1 MPIIDY
7 LLAGKY
13 LAIFIASIL
22 EGPVTMAAT
31 GFLWH
36 LGYFQL
42 LPAYLCLLFGDLVGD
57 IIWYYVGYFGGH
69 QFVARFGR
77 FVGLTEELGEKI
89 KVFFRRHDNK
99 ILLISKMTMGFGF
112 AVATLVTAGLA
123 RVPIKKFIA
132 MNFLG
137 GLIWTALLMALGYFF
152 SNVYLLISEGLRV
165 GFIVFI
171 VLAVVLALYGFNRY
185 IRGQFLKNKMNQL

>member
-1 MPIIDY
+1 MSTLDY

-13 LAIFIASIL
+13 LTIFIASIL
-22 EGPVTMAAT
+22 EGPVTMAAV

-42 LPAYLCLLFGDLVGD
+42 LPAFFLLLFGDLVGD
-57 IIWYYVGYFGGH
+57 IIWYYLGYFGAH
-69 QFVARFGR
+69 KFIARFGHY
-77 FVGLTEELGEKI
+77 FGLTEELSEKI

-112 AVATLVTAGLA
+112 AVATLITAGLA
-123 RVPIKKFIA
+123 RVPIKKYLA

-152 SNVYLLISEGLRV
+152 SNIYLLISEGLRV
-165 GFIVFI
+165 GFVIFV
-171 VLAVVLALYGFNRY
+171 VLAVILALYGFNRF
-185 IRGQFLKNKMNQL
+185 IRTQFLKNKL